1 MMAEEPNQSGN
12 GFSGAEWRGLAQ
24 LAAIVFLV
32 AVALF
37 FARAPGRV
45 ERGAASGLARESA
58 RPTVRVIQPAPT
70 EQALTVELTGT
81 VNLEERVRVASEVV
95 GRIAWV
101 SPDFSNGGSIRANEP
116 FIRIDPAEFELQIEA
131 AEMAVREAEARVWV
145 EKAGAEE
152 DIRAFERENPGVEP
166 SESIRR
172 LPSIAEAEARLMRAQ
187 ADLKL
192 AELRLQ
198 RTNISLPYDGRVTA
212 SDIEVGE
219 LVGPADLVGGPSSRL
234 GIVYRPGSLQVA
246 VPIEPWDL
254 EYLDPVIGR
263 KARVVGRMATW
274 EARVAR
280 VASVVAPKTRLAS
293 VFLKFARGAHPD
305 SLPAPGS
312 FVEVDIVGPVYEDV
326 YVLPE
331 SVLQERGSVWLVR
344 AGLLSAFAPTTV
356 GRTPAGW
363 VVQAFD
369 AGEGVVVG
377 VLAGAR
383 EGLAVEVTGAA
394 PSSN

>member
-1 MMAEEPNQSGN
+1 MADDTNVSGRPSN
-12 GFSGAEWRGLAQ
+12 RAEWRGYGQIALV
-24 LAAIVFLV
+24 LAAI
-32 AVALF
+32 AAALF
-37 FARAPGRV
+37 LARAPGRV
-45 ERGAASGLARESA
+45 ERGAASGPASGSV
-58 RPTVRVIQPAPT
+58 RPTVRVIHPAPT

-101 SPDFSNGGSIRANEP
+101 SPDFSNGGSIRAGET
-116 FIRIDPAEFELQIEA
+116 FIRIDPAEFELQVEA

-145 EKAGAEE
+145 EQAGAEE
-152 DIRAFERENPGVEP
+152 DVQAFERENPGVEP
-166 SESIRR
+166 SESVRR
-172 LPSIAEAEARLMRAQ
+172 LPAIAEAEARLMKAQ

-192 AELRLQ
+192 AELRLE
-198 RTNISLPYDGRVTA
+198 RTNISLPYDGRVMG
-212 SDIEVGE
+212 SDVEVGE

-234 GIVYRPGSLQVA
+234 GIVYRPGALQVD
-246 VPIEPWDL
+246 VPIEPRDL

-263 KARVVGRMATW
+263 KARIVGRMATW

-280 VASVVAPKTRLAS
+280 VSSVVAPRTRLAS
-293 VFLKFARGAHPD
+293 VFLKFAADAHPD
-305 SLPAPGS
+305 SLPAPGT
-312 FVEVDIVGPVYEDV
+312 FAEVAIEGPVYEDV

-331 SVLQERGSVWLVR
+331 SVLQERDSVWVVR
-344 AGLLSAFAPTTV
+344 DGLLSAFAPKTL
-356 GRTPAGW
+356 GRTDAGW

-377 VLAGAR
+377 TLPGAR
-383 EGLAVEVTGAA
+383 EALAVEATDAT

>member
-1 MMAEEPNQSGN
+1 MEMAEEPNSGN
-12 GFSGAEWRGLAQ
+12 RAGGIEWRGYAQ
-24 LAAIVFLV
+24 LGAIVFLI

-45 ERGAASGLARESA
+45 ERGAASGPAAESV
-58 RPTVRVIQPAPT
+58 RPTVPVVHPSPT

-116 FIRIDPAEFELQIEA
+116 FIRIDPAEFELQVEA
-131 AEMAVREAEARVWV
+131 AEMAVREADAQVWV
-145 EKAGAEE
+145 ERAGAEE

-166 SESIRR
+166 SEAIRR

-192 AELRLQ
+192 AELRLE

-212 SDIEVGE
+212 SDVEVGE
-219 LVGPADLVGGPSSRL
+219 LVGPADRVDRPASRL
-234 GIVYRPGSLQVA
+234 GIVYRTEALQVA
-246 VPIEPWDL
+246 VPIEPRDL
-254 EYLDPVIGR
+254 EYLDPVIDR
-263 KARVVGRMATW
+263 SARVAGEMATW

-280 VASVVAPKTRLAS
+280 VSSVVAPRTRLAS
-293 VFLKFARGAHPD
+293 VFLKFAEDAHPD
-305 SLPAPGS
+305 SLPAPGT
-312 FVEVDIVGPVYEDV
+312 FVEVAIAGPVYEDV

-331 SVLQERGSVWLVR
+331 SVVQERDSVWVVR
-344 AGLLSAFAPTTV
+344 DGLLSAFAPETV
-356 GRTPAGW
+356 GRTAAGW

-369 AGEGVVVG
+369 AGEGLVVG
-377 VLAGAR
+377 VLPGAR
-383 EGLAVEVTGAA
+383 EGLAVEVTAA

>member
-1 MMAEEPNQSGN
+1 MAEEPNSSENRSG
-12 GFSGAEWRGLAQ
+12 GTEWHGYAQ
-24 LAAIVFLV
+24 LGAIVLLI

-45 ERGAASGLARESA
+45 ERGAASGPAAESV
-58 RPTVRVIQPAPT
+58 RPTVRVVHPSPT

-116 FIRIDPAEFELQIEA
+116 FIRIDPAEFELQVEA
-131 AEMAVREAEARVWV
+131 AEMAVREADAQVWV
-145 EKAGAEE
+145 ERAGAEE

-166 SESIRR
+166 SEAIRR

-192 AELRLQ
+192 AELRLA

-212 SDIEVGE
+212 SDVEVGE
-219 LVGPADLVGGPSSRL
+219 LVGPADRVDRPASRL
-234 GIVYRPGSLQVA
+234 GVVYRTEALQVA
-246 VPIEPWDL
+246 VPIEPRDL

-263 KARVVGRMATW
+263 SARVVGEMATW

-280 VASVVAPKTRLAS
+280 VSSVVAPRTRLAS
-293 VFLKFARGAHPD
+293 VFLKFAEDAHPD
-305 SLPAPGS
+305 SLPAPGT
-312 FVEVDIVGPVYEDV
+312 FVEVAIAGPAHEDV

-331 SVLQERGSVWLVR
+331 SVLQERDSVWVVR
-344 AGLLSAFAPTTV
+344 DGLLSAFVPETV
-356 GRTPAGW
+356 GRTATGW

-369 AGEGVVVG
+369 AGEGLVVG
-377 VLAGAR
+377 VLPGAR
-383 EGLAVEVTGAA
+383 EGLAVEVTAA
-394 PSSN
+394 SN

>member
-1 MMAEEPNQSGN
+1 MAEEQNSSGN
-12 GFSGAEWRGLAQ
+12 PSGGTEWRGYAQ
-24 LAAIVFLV
+24 LGAIVFLI

-45 ERGAASGLARESA
+45 ERGAASGPATESV
-58 RPTVRVIQPAPT
+58 RPAVRVVHPSPT

-116 FIRIDPAEFELQIEA
+116 FIRIDPAEFELQVEA
-131 AEMAVREAEARVWV
+131 AEMAVREADAQVWV
-145 EKAGAEE
+145 ERAGAEE
-152 DIRAFERENPGVEP
+152 DIRTFERENPGVEP
-166 SESIRR
+166 SEAIRR

-192 AELRLQ
+192 AELRLE

-212 SDIEVGE
+212 SDVEVGE
-219 LVGPADLVGGPSSRL
+219 LVGPADRVDRPASRL
-234 GIVYRPGSLQVA
+234 GIVYRTEALQVA
-246 VPIEPWDL
+246 VPIEPRDL

-263 KARVVGRMATW
+263 SARVAGEMATW

-280 VASVVAPKTRLAS
+280 VSSVVAPRTRLAS
-293 VFLKFARGAHPD
+293 VFLKFAEDAHPD
-305 SLPAPGS
+305 SLPAPGT
-312 FVEVDIVGPVYEDV
+312 FVEVAIAGPVYEDV

-331 SVLQERGSVWLVR
+331 SVLQERDSVWVVR
-344 AGLLSAFAPTTV
+344 DGLLSAFAPNTV

-369 AGEGVVVG
+369 AGEGLVVG
-377 VLAGAR
+377 VLPGAR
-383 EGLAVEVTGAA
+383 EGLAVEVTAA
-394 PSSN
+394 PASN